1 MAATPV
7 SYHGTATVAAT
18 DYHSVKWVGKTKG
31 GQTVTIEMLNALCK
45 DNLEWTFAEKDDT
58 VATITFEGAYSDT
71 SLASGTRTPPYTI
84 TISDTVTAGAGEI
97 VLGVGKFYVGTAGT
111 TASTLVALTR
121 GGGKFT
127 STREF
132 REINA
137 DEDPGMVQGRV
148 VLEGERPTLQL
159 NALTWRSNVASLY
172 PSLST
177 T

>member
-1 MAATPV
+1 MSATPT
-7 SYHGTATVAAT
+7 SIHGTGTVASG
-18 DYHSVKWVGKTKG
+18 DYKAVKWVGKTKG
-31 GQTVTIEMLNALCK
+31 GQSVTIEMLYALCK
-45 DNLEWTFAEKDDT
+45 DNIEWTFAEKDDT
-58 VATITFEGAYSDT
+58 IATVTFEGAYQDT
-71 SLASGTRTPPYTI
+71 TIAAGTRTPPYTI
-84 TISDTVTAGAGEI
+84 TISDTVTAGASEI
-97 VLGVGKFYVGTAGT
+97 VLGVGKFYVGAAGT
-111 TASTLVALTR
+111 TPSTAVALTR

-148 VLEGERPTLQL
+148 VLESERPTLQL
-159 NALTWRSNVASLY
+159 NALTWLNSATSLY

>member
-1 MAATPV
+1 MAASPIT
-7 SYHGTATVAAT
+7 YTGTGAVASS
-18 DYHSVKWVGKTKG
+18 DYHSIKWVGRTKG
-31 GQTVTIEMLNALCK
+31 GQSVTISMLNALCK
-45 DNLEWTFAEKDDT
+45 DNIDWTFAEKNDT
-58 VATITFEGAYSDT
+58 IATVTFEGAYSDAN
-71 SLASGTRTPPYTI
+71 LAAGTRTPPYTI
-84 TISDTVTAGAGEI
+84 TVSDTLTAGAGEV
-97 VLGVGKFYVGTAGT
+97 VLGVGKFYIGTAGT
-111 TASTLVALTR
+111 EASTLVALTR

-132 REINA
+132 REIKA

-159 NALTWRSNVASLY
+159 NALTWLSNVASLY